1 MNDSSTPNLDFLNTL
16 TRIIHQRKATMHD
29 PEASEKS
36 YTASLFRRGLN
47 KIAQKVGEEAVEL
60 VIEAKDNNDELFK
73 NEAADLIFHL
83 LILLEEK
90 EVSLEDV
97 IAILQERHQPDS
109 N

>member
-1 MNDSSTPNLDFLNTL
+1 MSNSSTPNLDFLNTL
-16 TRIIHQRKATMHD
+16 THIIHERKATMHD
-29 PEASEKS
+29 PEVSEKS

-47 KIAQKVGEEAVEL
+47 KIAQKVGEEAIEL

-73 NEAADLIFHL
+73 NEAADLLFHL

-90 EVSLEDV
+90 EILLEDV
-97 IAILQERHQPDS
+97 IAVLQERHQADS

>member
-90 EVSLEDV
+90 EIPLEDV
-97 IAILQERHQPDS
+97 IAILQERHQLDS